1 MGEGRDMGSFRT
13 NRMPLTAAGGRDL
26 STVSDAGAFAAGWAG
41 SGLEGVRLC
50 PWAKE
55 MLPKRQVKARMG
67 KIRIYFGKWNEEKS
81 VLVSPAVTLG
91 G

>member
-1 MGEGRDMGSFRT
+1 
-13 NRMPLTAAGGRDL
+13 
-26 STVSDAGAFAAGWAG
+26 
-41 SGLEGVRLC
+41 
-50 PWAKE
+50 